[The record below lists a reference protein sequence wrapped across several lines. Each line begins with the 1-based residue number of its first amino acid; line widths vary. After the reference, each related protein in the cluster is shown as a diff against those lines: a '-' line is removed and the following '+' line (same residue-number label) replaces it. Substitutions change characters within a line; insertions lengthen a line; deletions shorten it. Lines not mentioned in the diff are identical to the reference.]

1 MQKENSYENFMPLQA
16 SLDMLLKNENLDWQ
30 KAGYGFVLLKQ
41 LNNKMN
47 CLHKSAL
54 IFVYN
59 NR

>member
-1 MQKENSYENFMPLQA
+1 MQKEKSYENLMPLQA
-16 SLDMLLKNENLDWQ
+16 SLDMLLKNENLDRQ

-47 CLHKSAL
+47 SLHKSA
-54 IFVYN
+54 FVYN